1 MQKSD
6 TKIMQIILITN
17 EKLQKKKE
25 TVPKKAHKKCEAQ
38 KTNNTKPKTKTVD
51 LLKMARETV
60 TSVRSSL
67 SALCSPL
74 GRCLSR
80 VGLSH
85 RSLKIKPAP
94 DSLPVRVKVTA
105 GCKDTR

>member
-17 EKLQKKKE
+17 EKLQKKPE

-38 KTNNTKPKTKTVD
+38 KTNNTKTKTVD

-74 GRCLSR
+74 CRCLSR

-105 GCKDTR
+105 DCKDTR